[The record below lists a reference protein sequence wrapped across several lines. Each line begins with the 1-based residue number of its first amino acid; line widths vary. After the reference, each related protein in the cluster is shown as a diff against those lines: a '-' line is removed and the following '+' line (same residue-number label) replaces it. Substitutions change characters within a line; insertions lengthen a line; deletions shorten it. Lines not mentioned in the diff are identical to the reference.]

1 MFVMTGKIAASGNVN
16 SLLEEDEETARTISL
31 AGRDNCY
38 TRMF

>member
-16 SLLEEDEETARTISL
+16 SLLEEDEETAKTMSL
-31 AGRDNCY
+31 AGKDYCY